1 VDSSEQVV
9 ETAAWAV
16 VTAVEVVMD
25 AVVAGNKEVAGASVV
40 VEMVARA
47 ETAVAYEMGVVVL
60 FEVEE
65 VVETA
70 VAGIAVGDG
79 VVAVVWD
86 EEGVAAVEE
95 DGQVVAAGG

>member
-1 VDSSEQVV
+1 MDSSEQVV
-9 ETAAWAV
+9 ETAAWTV
-16 VTAVEVVMD
+16 VTAEEVVTD

-40 VEMVARA
+40 VE
-47 ETAVAYEMGVVVL
+47 TAVAYEMEAVVR
-60 FEVEE
+60 FEAGE

-79 VVAVVWD
+79 AVVVAWG

-95 DGQVVAAGG
+95 DGQVVAAGD

>member
-1 VDSSEQVV
+1 MDSSERVV

-40 VEMVARA
+40 VEMVARV
-47 ETAVAYEMGVVVL
+47 ETAVAYEMEEVVL
-60 FEVEE
+60 LEAEE

-70 VAGIAVGDG
+70 VAGIAVGNG
-79 VVAVVWD
+79 VVAVAWD
-86 EEGVAAVEE
+86 EEGVVAEVE
-95 DGQVVAAGG
+95 DGQVVAAGD

>member
-1 VDSSEQVV
+1 MDSSEQVV

-16 VTAVEVVMD
+16 VTAVEAVMD

-40 VEMVARA
+40 VETLARA
-47 ETAVAYEMGVVVL
+47 ETAVAYETEAVVL
-60 FEVEE
+60 FEAEE

-79 VVAVVWD
+79 VVVVAWD
-86 EEGVAAVEE
+86 EEGVASVEE
-95 DGQVVAAGG
+95 DGQVVAAGD